1 MATPTLKIKGN
12 WNEIKKNLKKQYPNL
27 SDSDLTFKEGKE
39 TELVDHL
46 QKKLGKKR
54 DEVVNIV
61 NNAQREMTEHGTE
74 KSKHSSEKEHGTEKV
89 KQKPEKEW
97 QED

>member
-1 MATPTLKIKGN
+1 MATTTLKIKGN
-12 WNEIKKNLKKQYPNL
+12 WNEAKKNLRKQYPNL

-39 TELVDHL
+39 TELVAHL
-46 QKKLGKKR
+46 QKKLGKKHN
-54 DEVVNIV
+54 EVIDIV
-61 NNAQREMTEHGTE
+61 NNAQREKTEHGTE
-74 KSKHSSEKEHGTEKV
+74 KSKHSSEKEHRTEKV